1 MTIEELIEKMKTT
14 KNVIG
19 PGYFHAFPEGRYNAI
34 FSEPV
39 PTIREREIQS
49 AFNGGLYSMSFILMD
64 LIDQNGQ
71 SFKNIEVYFEN
82 GIPQEL
88 QKRIGIKYSGQLQKN
103 EKVVLRILN
112 MYFRILILNL
122 NYNALISIII

>member
-82 GIPQEL
+82 GIPPRITEKDWHKIFGAIAE
-88 QKRIGIKYSGQLQKN
+88 KRKGSITYPEYVLPYFNFKPQL
-103 EKVVLRILN
+103 
-112 MYFRILILNL
+112 
-122 NYNALISIII
+122 